1 MASDAP
7 GAPRGPRGG
16 LRELASPGLAS
27 PTALADAQEG
37 QGRRGLRRRRD
48 DDGDGGERTGDPGG
62 AGEAKD
68 DGVASKPQ
76 VFAVAG
82 VYDLA
87 EAHGALEKPLG
98 LAATIPVVCTIIDDL
113 LTTGL
118 PEIINHKGAT
128 YYELAGP
135 REPARYDAGALKSQV
150 KFSRGNR
157 LLLLFE
163 HALRGYVAFVLKN
176 DLELQVDGDDASD
189 RGLVLL
195 SELRS
200 EFMDKVAV
208 VVGKLVA
215 KWKATSA
222 KQKSYLQRRVDEAAE
237 ARAEARA
244 GRRGADEEPGGARPW
259 REQGGVGGGVDGRR
273 RGGGRRRGARVVLHA
288 LLRELDGF
296 CTVAERTKPS
306 ATEGEAVSCCD
317 GLTVSRFASVVHKLA
332 EAVVAGVP
340 TADEAEDL
348 LKVFSRVRALGV
360 VEHDRLHGV
369 FHVLHLVLKQD
380 FEFQGRALVQAR
392 NLTKVGPSGAEAGQE
407 VRKKLHHVRVRLAGT
422 FLALLAAFYADEAY
436 RERFE
441 ALSRDALGKVAAGQF
456 LSLIVDYLSSDGGG
470 GDRHVRAAAALEEE
484 DYGGGLVRNPLQD
497 TALEGPPKVADA
509 RPKPVPALLLL
520 LRGATRRL
528 HRRGPRPAAA
538 SDRPAPA
545 SRHGAPPPGA
555 VALLPAAE
563 AADGAAASP
572 PADASLTEQ
581 DQALQAQ
588 QDVLLSERAAILLEL
603 GKVSDEKAGLVAQG
617 KVRALRNTAT
627 LARNCDAKAK
637 KLKASR
643 DKVGRALSKINKQ
656 RRELQRQVLAEAA
669 ESDDESFNS
678 ADCDDDDSAGDFD
691 SASESDDDV
700 HIRNHDAA
708 AFSQSDDESDDD
720 GPAPPKRSKTP
731 PPGS

>member
-1 MASDAP
+1 
-7 GAPRGPRGG
+7 
-16 LRELASPGLAS
+16 
-27 PTALADAQEG
+27 
-37 QGRRGLRRRRD
+37 
-48 DDGDGGERTGDPGG
+48 
-62 AGEAKD
+62 
-68 DGVASKPQ
+68 
-76 VFAVAG
+76 
-82 VYDLA
+82 
-87 EAHGALEKPLG
+87 
-98 LAATIPVVCTIIDDL
+98 
-113 LTTGL
+113 
-118 PEIINHKGAT
+118 
-128 YYELAGP
+128 
-135 REPARYDAGALKSQV
+135 
-150 KFSRGNR
+150 
-157 LLLLFE
+157 
-163 HALRGYVAFVLKN
+163 
-176 DLELQVDGDDASD
+176 
-189 RGLVLL
+189 
-195 SELRS
+195 
-200 EFMDKVAV
+200 MDKVAV

-237 ARAEARA
+237 ASAEAARPP
-244 GRRGADEEPGGARPW
+244 RRRDEEPGEGASALVANKAASEAASTASERRSTRRRRAAAAGATAEGP
-259 REQGGVGGGVDGRR
+259 RTLSAEGSEDADGAEGSETPTAAELQGWKALLDEGLIDDIDYAAKAAEIRDRDGATDVASGDVEPMALASDADDAAGRR
-273 RGGGRRRGARVVLHA
+273 RRRGAR
-288 LLRELDGF
+288 
-296 CTVAERTKPS
+296 
-306 ATEGEAVSCCD
+306 
-317 GLTVSRFASVVHKLA
+317 LA

-436 RERFE
+436 PRSAE
-441 ALSRDALGKVAAGQF
+441 ALSATPWARSPRASSSRSSSTTSPATAAAAIDTSAPPVSGEERALQLALGADSA
-456 LSLIVDYLSSDGGG
+456 DP
-470 GDRHVRAAAALEEE
+470 AAALEEE
-484 DYGGGLVRNPLQD
+484 DYGGGL
-497 TALEGPPKVADA
+497 A
-509 RPKPVPALLLL
+509 RGRRRRATDLL
-520 LRGATRRL
+520 LRHATERLSGAVAFFRRPRPPTRR
-528 HRRGPRPAAA
+528 
-538 SDRPAPA
+538 
-545 SRHGAPPPGA
+545 APPPT
-555 VALLPAAE
+555 LP
-563 AADGAAASP
+563 
-572 PADASLTEQ
+572 LTEQ

-627 LARNCDAKAK
+627 FARNCDAKAK

-678 ADCDDDDSAGDFD
+678 ADCDDDDSSGDFD